1 MSWGLDGAEEVRIQA
16 LGRCPLRIY
25 TDQVGKCVLGPVVP
39 WSLWTREQAAGMF
52 EAGLVSAAL
61 SSVVW
66 VFSQCCLGSVRTCL
80 SGEQVS
86 SRAHLTLTEGRGDPC
101 RHRTLFL
108 NAPHLTCSLARW
120 RPAAPATAFESFLA
134 DLGCRRLTAAPGQ
147 APELLRDGDAGLPS
161 TAIETYKG
169 EGEALPTTWKGGPCP
184 GSSQR
189 WGKIVLC

>member
-1 MSWGLDGAEEVRIQA
+1 MCRAPEPLCEGQRAGALTA
-16 LGRCPLRIY
+16 PLHGPETPPLTGPSRVSY
-25 TDQVGKCVLGPVVP
+25 T
-39 WSLWTREQAAGMF
+39 
-52 EAGLVSAAL
+52 
-61 SSVVW
+61 
-66 VFSQCCLGSVRTCL
+66 
-80 SGEQVS
+80 
-86 SRAHLTLTEGRGDPC
+86 HL
-101 RHRTLFL
+101 LFL

-147 APELLRDGDAGLPS
+147 APELLRDGDTGLPS